1 MPHLSDF
8 TRLRGLSDAALVLA
22 LATLVWVGGPY
33 LGIGPWRPLQGVP
46 SRLLAIALVVVGW
59 GLWRWLR
66 HRRDNARQRRMA
78 DALADDGNDSQARAD
93 EEQKRLRARFAE
105 AMKLLRRRR
114 REGHGLD
121 ALPWYLLIGAPGSGK
136 STLLEHSGQTF
147 PLQEHLGRSP
157 LVGVGGTRSCDWWFA
172 DRAVFLDS
180 AGRWTTQ
187 DSDAVADASAWQGFL
202 GLLRRY
208 RRRPLN
214 GVIVTVSAS
223 DLLDPD
229 EARRALHARTVRR
242 RLDELGE
249 RLRATVPVYLVVTKC
264 DLVSGFIDFFADLDA
279 VARAQVWGL
288 TLPAARSAG
297 TADPVALFPGE
308 LERLLERIDARVI
321 DRLRDGRDPQR
332 RAAMLS
338 FPQQL
343 RLLQPALD
351 SFVQAAFGG
360 HGYSAQPWL
369 RGMYLTSGTQQGHA
383 VDRVMSAVAGHF
395 GIAAAALPPVQD
407 KPRTYFVARL
417 IDEVLFAEAGLAGGH
432 VHGGRR
438 WLALQLA
445 AWIGL
450 SVGTLLMVSLLAG
463 SYAHNAQ
470 LIAEVRGV
478 LQNYPSGALRQA
490 DSEQRYYV
498 AALQRFDVLA
508 RARDTALPPGQPVP
522 LTRRFGLHQGAALAQ
537 AVQRAYLRDLNALL
551 LPALGEALRD
561 GLADA
566 GNAPQRLYPLL
577 KGYLMLGEPSRRQTE
592 QLADLAMQHW
602 RTLFPQ
608 DPAVRGA
615 LDRHLRALLG
625 AKDGARALPLDRAQV
640 ERTRASLRT
649 AELPALIYGGLAL
662 AQGTVGRAQAPRLDR
677 RLGLLGDVFQRRSGV
692 PLSEPLPA
700 LFTREA
706 FQRQVDGGID
716 LAVRQFAADDWV
728 LGSAPLDPL
737 ARSQL
742 ARGVLAIYQRD
753 YIAAW
758 DGLLSDLELRPVVG
772 TAQASAVAAK
782 LGGPGSPL
790 KALLSLLREHTT
802 SLGTKPS
809 PNKDA
814 ASPPVPRVE
823 AEPIERHFESLNRLS
838 DPAAGGVLEQA
849 LETLTQ
855 LSRTLLTAS
864 GGGGGDQNDPALL
877 IAAQQAGQLPPPLQ
891 GWVAALAGQSRAL
904 VANGAGEALR
914 NRERQAAGQDCAL
927 FVRGRFPFVAQAAAE
942 IPLRDFAELFAP
954 GGRLD
959 RFFQQSMADK
969 VDTGSRDWRWNDA
982 SPQVGADDVLQRAQL
997 AARIQQMFFAGG
1009 AQPRVDFEVVLPAQ
1023 PGIGRRVLEIDGQR
1037 LEAQAGAAA
1046 SQSMSWPGPQ
1056 PGMARLSAWDLAG
1069 RPLPPVEY
1077 RGAWAWFRLLQAGAL
1092 RPVGDMHYAAGFAT
1106 GQGEVRLEVRPAS
1119 LRHPFADA
1127 TLQRFRCP

>member
-8 TRLRGLSDAALVLA
+8 TRLRGLSDAALLLA

-33 LGIGPWRPLQGVP
+33 LGLGQWQPLRSVP
-46 SRLLAIALVVVGW
+46 ARLLAIALVVVGW
-59 GLWRWLR
+59 AVWRWLR
-66 HRRDNARQRRMA
+66 QWRAKLRQRRMA
-78 DALADDGNDSQARAD
+78 DALADGGGDSQTRAD
-93 EEQKRLRARFAE
+93 EEQARLRGRFAE

-121 ALPWYLLIGAPGSGK
+121 VLPWYLLIGAPGSGK
-136 STLLEHSGQTF
+136 STLLEHSGQNF
-147 PLQEHLGRSP
+147 PLQQQFGAQP
-157 LVGVGGTRSCDWWFA
+157 LAGVGGTRSCDWWFA

-187 DSDAVADASAWQGFL
+187 ESDATADAAAWQGFL
-202 GLLRRY
+202 GLLRRH
-208 RRRPLN
+208 RRQPLN
-214 GVIVTVSAS
+214 GVIVAVSAS

-229 EARRALHARTVRR
+229 DARRAQHARTLRR

-249 RLRATVPVYLVVTKC
+249 RLRATVPVYLVLTKC
-264 DLVSGFIDFFADLDA
+264 DLIAGFTDFFADLDA
-279 VARAQVWGL
+279 PGRAQVWGL
-288 TLPAARSAG
+288 TLPAPRAAAG
-297 TADPVALFPGE
+297 PDPTTLFPVE

-321 DRLRDGRDPQR
+321 DRLRDGRDPYR
-332 RAAMLS
+332 RATMLS

-343 RLLQPALD
+343 RLLQPALAD
-351 SFVQAAFGG
+351 VVQSAFGA
-360 HGYSAQPWL
+360 HGYGAQPWL

-383 VDRVMSAVAGHF
+383 MDRVMSAVAGHF
-395 GIAAAALPPVQD
+395 GLAMASLPPALD

-417 IDEVLFAEAGLAGGH
+417 LEEVIFAEAGLAGGH
-432 VHGGRR
+432 ARGGRR
-438 WLALQLA
+438 WRVLQLA
-445 AWIGL
+445 AWVGL
-450 SVGTLLMVSLLAG
+450 SVSTLLLLSLLAG

-470 LIAEVRGV
+470 LIADVRAV
-478 LQNYPSGALRQA
+478 LQQYPAGARREA
-490 DSEQRYYV
+490 DTEQGYYV
-498 AALQRFDVLA
+498 AALQRFDILVK
-508 RARDTALPPGQPVP
+508 ARDTALPPGRAVP
-522 LTRRFGLHQGAALAQ
+522 WSRRVGLYQGAALAQ
-537 AVQRAYLRDLNALL
+537 DVQRAYLRDLNALL

-561 GLADA
+561 GLDEA
-566 GNAPQRLYPLL
+566 GNAPQRLYQLL
-577 KGYLMLGEPSRRQTE
+577 KGYLMLGEPARRQVG
-592 QLADLAMQHW
+592 QLASLAMQQW
-602 RTLFPQ
+602 RGLFPQ
-608 DPAVRGA
+608 YPALRAA
-615 LDRHLRALLG
+615 LDTHLRALLS
-625 AKDGARALPLDRAQV
+625 ASAGARALPLDRAQV

-649 AELPALIYGGLAL
+649 AQLPALVYGGLSL
-662 AQGTVGRAQAPRLDR
+662 AQAGRGAQAPRLDR

-706 FQRQVDGGID
+706 FQGQIDGGID
-716 LAVRQFAADDWV
+716 QAVRQFAADDWV

-742 ARGVLAIYQRD
+742 ARGVLALYQRD

-758 DGLLSDLELRPVVG
+758 QGLMDDLQLRPVAT

-802 SLGTKPS
+802 ALGVQPAQGQETAADPS
-809 PNKDA
+809 PRA
-814 ASPPVPRVE
+814 E
-823 AEPIERHFESLNRLS
+823 AEPIERHFEALNRLS
-838 DPAAGGVLEQA
+838 DPTSGGALDQA
-849 LETLTQ
+849 LATLNQ
-855 LSRTLLTAS
+855 MSRSLLTAGV
-864 GGGGGDQNDPALL
+864 GGADQNDPALL

-904 VANGAGEALR
+904 VADGAGDALR
-914 NRERQAAGQDCAL
+914 SRERQAAGQDCAL

-959 RFFQQSMADK
+959 RFFQQSIADK
-969 VDTGSRDWRWNDA
+969 VDTGTRNWRWNEA
-982 SPQVGADDVLQRAQL
+982 TPQVGADDVLQRAQL

-1023 PGIGRRVLEIDGQR
+1023 SGVGRLLLEVDGQR
-1037 LEAQAGAAA
+1037 VETQAGAAA
-1046 SQSMSWPGPQ
+1046 SQSMHWPGPQ
-1056 PGMARLSAWDLAG
+1056 PGMARLSAWDIAG

-1092 RPVGDMHYAAGFAT
+1092 RPTGDMRYAAQYPS
-1106 GQGEVRLEVRPAS
+1106 GQGEVRLELRPAS
-1119 LRHPFADA
+1119 LRHPFADT
-1127 TLQRFRCP
+1127 TLQQFRCP